1 MFMYHLYDPVSL
13 LQRKERLCVGGITIG
28 KKRWG
33 NGYDWL
39 YHYTI

>member
-13 LQRKERLCVGGITIG
+13 LQRKERLCVGG
-28 KKRWG
+28 

-39 YHYTI
+39 YHYTV